1 MRPDV
6 AARET
11 AADGAAM
18 QADRAWRRHRPDA
31 ERRGFP
37 AAALIPR
44 KAAWRQGCE
53 HPGRARAPER
63 ESIMASTD
71 ILAEVAAE
79 RGRQDARWGGSGHD
93 DAMTMTEFA
102 RLIADYAGW
111 ARVKAREGALD
122 EARLR
127 FLQVAA
133 LAVAAVER
141 VDRDRSGASAPAP
154 APRDIDWE

>member
-1 MRPDV
+1 
-6 AARET
+6 
-11 AADGAAM
+11 
-18 QADRAWRRHRPDA
+18 
-31 ERRGFP
+31 
-37 AAALIPR
+37 LIPR
-44 KAAWRQGCE
+44 KVARRHRWE
-53 HPGRARAPER
+53 HDRGARAPQR
-63 ESIMASTD
+63 ESIMASKD

-79 RGRQDARWGGSGHD
+79 RSRQDARWGGSGHD

-141 VDRDRSGASAPAP
+141 LDRDRSGASAPAP

>member
-1 MRPDV
+1 
-6 AARET
+6 
-11 AADGAAM
+11 
-18 QADRAWRRHRPDA
+18 
-31 ERRGFP
+31 
-37 AAALIPR
+37 LIPR
-44 KAAWRQGCE
+44 KVARCAGCE
-53 HPGRARAPER
+53 HHWPRDIGRAQAREPEDAMG
-63 ESIMASTD
+63 SKD

-79 RGRQDARWGGSGHD
+79 RDRQDARWGGKGHD
-93 DAMTMTEFA
+93 DALTMTEFA

-111 ARVKAREGALD
+111 ARVKAREGQLE